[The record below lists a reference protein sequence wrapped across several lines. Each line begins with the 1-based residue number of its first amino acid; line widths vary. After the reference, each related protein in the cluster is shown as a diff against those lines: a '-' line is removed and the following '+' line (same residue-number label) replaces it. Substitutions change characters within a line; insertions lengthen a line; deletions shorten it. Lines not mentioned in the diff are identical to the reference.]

1 MSDNT
6 QDPLWLDLTVTNA
19 PAVRDFYVATLGWT
33 PVPVSMG
40 EYDDFAMESDG
51 HVVAGI
57 CHARGVNSGLPPVW
71 LPYFK
76 VASLESSLKICRDQG
91 GLQLTKIR
99 KMGDEMRYAVIR
111 DPAGAYAVIFEQI
124 QA

>member
-1 MSDNT
+1 MSENNP
-6 QDPLWLDLTVTNA
+6 DPLWLDLTVTNA
-19 PAVRDFYVATLGWT
+19 PAVRDFYIATLGWK

-57 CHARGVNSGLPPVW
+57 CHAQGVNSGLPPVW

-76 VASLESSLKICRDQG
+76 VASLDDSLETCRKLG

-99 KMGDEMRYAVIR
+99 TMGEHMRYAVIR
-111 DPAGAYAVIFEQI
+111 DPAGAYAVFFEES
-124 QA
+124 